1 MSDVDEQ
8 TVAAAEGPPIYDLF
22 SEAGPARSRL
32 SNLEPTLQRIN
43 DRFVRY
49 LRAALLQHLRRGVT
63 ITTTG
68 VKMIEHRE
76 LMEQLG
82 SPTHL
87 TLFTMRPLRGVIVLM
102 VDAPLVVSLVE
113 SRFGGSGRFPINI
126 ANRDF
131 TAFELKSMRRVV
143 DTTLEQFIIAW
154 EPLGRF
160 EIGPL
165 RHETNPQF
173 ASFAH
178 ADELIMASIFDVTV
192 DQGKGKIATYIPYAA
207 VEPLQEQLMAGLV
220 ADGGDNDGHWSDT
233 LLQGVQQASIT
244 LNVEL
249 GKIDISVG
257 DLIGL
262 RPGNIFEMDR
272 PDSLVV
278 EANGVPLFRGRWG
291 RHGRKIGV
299 LVEER
304 LPPLTAEATRPL
316 RRPVRREDG

>member
-1 MSDVDEQ
+1 MSDVADHIDD
-8 TVAAAEGPPIYDLF
+8 PPVYDLL
-22 SEAGPARSRL
+22 SAAGPARNRL

-43 DRFVRY
+43 DRFARH
-49 LRAALLQHLRRGVT
+49 LRGALLQHLRRGVA
-63 ITTTG
+63 IAPAG
-68 VKMIEHRE
+68 IRLVEHRE
-76 LMEQLG
+76 LMESLG

-87 TLFTMRPLRGVIVLM
+87 TLFTMRPLRGMIVLT

-113 SRFGGSGRFPINI
+113 SRFGGSGRFPIN

-143 DTTLEQFIIAW
+143 DTTIEQFIIAW

-160 EIGPL
+160 EVGPL

-178 ADELIMASIFDVTV
+178 ADELIIASTFDVTV
-192 DQGKGKIATYIPYAA
+192 DRGKGTIGVYIPYAA
-207 VEPLQEQLMAGLV
+207 IEPLQEQLMAGLV
-220 ADGGDNDGHWSDT
+220 ADNGDNDTHWSET
-233 LLQGVQQASIT
+233 LQQGVQQAAIT

-257 DLIGL
+257 DLVGL
-262 RPGNIFEMDR
+262 RPGNVFDMDR
-272 PDSLVV
+272 PEMLTV

-304 LPPLTAEATRPL
+304 LPPLNQDPVRPA
-316 RRPVRREDG
+316 RSVVRREDG

>member
-1 MSDVDEQ
+1 MSDVIDQ
-8 TVAAAEGPPIYDLF
+8 AHQPPTFDLF
-22 SEAGPARSRL
+22 SEAGPARNRL

-43 DRFVRY
+43 DRFARY

-63 ITTTG
+63 ITGTG
-68 VKMIEHRE
+68 VKLVDHRE
-76 LMEQLG
+76 LMEKLG

-87 TLFTMRPLRGVIVLM
+87 TLFSMRPLRGVIVLM
-102 VDAPLVVSLVE
+102 IDAPLVVSLVE

-143 DTTLEQFIIAW
+143 ETTLEQFIIAW

-173 ASFAH
+173 ASFAQ
-178 ADELIMASIFDVTV
+178 ADEQILSSTFEVQV
-192 DQGKGKIATYIPYAA
+192 DQGKGRIATYIPYAA
-207 VEPLQEQLMAGLV
+207 IEPLQDQLMAGLV
-220 ADGGDNDGHWSDT
+220 ADVGDNDLRWADT
-233 LLQGVQQASIT
+233 LKSSVQQASIT

-257 DLIGL
+257 DLVGL
-262 RPGNIFEMDR
+262 RPGNVFEMDR
-272 PDSLVV
+272 PESLVV

-304 LPPLTAEATRPL
+304 LGPVNEEPARPL
-316 RRPVRREDG
+316 RRHRREDA

>member
-1 MSDVDEQ
+1 MSDVADPIDN
-8 TVAAAEGPPIYDLF
+8 PPVYDLF

-43 DRFVRY
+43 DRFVRH
-49 LRAALLQHLRRGVT
+49 LRGALLQHLRRGVT
-63 ITTTG
+63 IAPTG
-68 VKMIEHRE
+68 IKLVEHRE
-76 LMEQLG
+76 LMERLG
-82 SPTHL
+82 RPTHL
-87 TLFTMRPLRGVIVLM
+87 TLFTMRPLRGIIVLA

-113 SRFGGSGRFPINI
+113 TRFGGSGRFPIN

-143 DTTLEQFIIAW
+143 DITLEQFIVAW
-154 EPLGRF
+154 ESLGRF
-160 EIGPL
+160 EIGSP

-178 ADELIMASIFDVTV
+178 ADDLIMASSFDVAV
-192 DQGKGKIATYIPYAA
+192 DQGQGRIATFIPYAA
-207 VEPLQEQLMAGLV
+207 VEPLQDQLLAGVV
-220 ADGGDNDGHWSDT
+220 ADTVDNDTHWFET
-233 LLQGVQQASIT
+233 LRHGVQQASIT

-257 DLIGL
+257 DLVGL
-262 RPGNIFEMDR
+262 RPGNVFEMDR
-272 PDSLVV
+272 PETLIV

-304 LPPLTAEATRPL
+304 LPPPSQDHARPAK
-316 RRPVRREDG
+316 RPVRREDG

>member
-1 MSDVDEQ
+1 MSDIVDHLDD
-8 TVAAAEGPPIYDLF
+8 PPVYDLF
-22 SEAGPARSRL
+22 SEAGPARTRL

-49 LRAALLQHLRRGVT
+49 LRGALLQHLRRGVAVT
-63 ITTTG
+63 PTG
-68 VKMIEHRE
+68 IKLVEHRE
-76 LMEQLG
+76 LMEGLG

-87 TLFTMRPLRGVIVLM
+87 TLFTMRPLRGIIVLM

-113 SRFGGSGRFPINI
+113 SRFGGSGRFPIN

-143 DTTLEQFIIAW
+143 DTTLEQFTVAW

-178 ADELIMASIFDVTV
+178 ADDLIMASTFDVTI
-192 DQGKGKIATYIPYAA
+192 DQGKGRIATYIPYAA
-207 VEPLQEQLMAGLV
+207 LEPLQEQLVAGLV
-220 ADGGDNDGHWSDT
+220 ADDGDNDTHWFDM
-233 LLQGVQQASIT
+233 LQQGLQQAAIT

-257 DLIGL
+257 DLVGL
-262 RPGNIFEMDR
+262 RPGNVFEMDR
-272 PDSLVV
+272 PDVLVV

-304 LPPLTAEATRPL
+304 LPPLTQDPARPA
-316 RRPVRREDG
+316 RSVVRREDG

>member
-1 MSDVDEQ
+1 MSDVAGQLDE
-8 TVAAAEGPPIYDLF
+8 PPVYDLF

-32 SNLEPTLQRIN
+32 SSLEPTLQRIN
-43 DRFVRY
+43 DRFARY
-49 LRAALLQHLRRGVT
+49 LRGALLQHLRRGVT
-63 ITTTG
+63 ITADG
-68 VKMIEHRE
+68 IKLVEHRE
-76 LMEQLG
+76 LMEGLG
-82 SPTHL
+82 GPTHL
-87 TLFTMRPLRGVIVLM
+87 TLFTMRPLRGTIVLM
-102 VDAPLVVSLVE
+102 VESSLVVSLIE
-113 SRFGGSGRFPINI
+113 TRFGGSGRFPIN

-143 DTTLEQFIIAW
+143 ETTLEQFIVAW

-173 ASFAH
+173 ASFAQ
-178 ADELIMASIFDVTV
+178 AEELVIVSTFEVAV
-192 DQGKGKIATYIPYAA
+192 DQAKGKVATYIPYAA
-207 VEPLQEQLMAGLV
+207 VEPLQEQLMAGVV
-220 ADGGDNDGHWSDT
+220 ADDGDTDTHWSET
-233 LLQGVQQASIT
+233 LHQGVQQAAIT

-257 DLIGL
+257 DLIAL
-262 RPGNIFEMDR
+262 RPGNVFEMDR
-272 PDSLVV
+272 PDMLTV

-304 LPPLTAEATRPL
+304 VPTKLTQEPGRPA
-316 RRPVRREDG
+316 RSMVPGRTADG

>member
-1 MSDVDEQ
+1 MSDLADQIED
-8 TVAAAEGPPIYDLF
+8 PPVYDLL

-43 DRFVRY
+43 DRFARY
-49 LRAALLQHLRRGVT
+49 LRGALLQHLRRGVT
-63 ITTTG
+63 ITPAG
-68 VKMIEHRE
+68 IRLVEHRT
-76 LMEQLG
+76 LMEGLG

-87 TLFTMRPLRGVIVLM
+87 TLFTMRPLRGMIVLM
-102 VDAPLVVSLVE
+102 VESSLVVALVE
-113 SRFGGSGRFPINI
+113 SRFGGSGRFPINV
-126 ANRDF
+126 NRDF

-143 DTTLEQFIIAW
+143 DTTLEQFVVAW

-160 EIGPL
+160 ETGPL
-165 RHETNPQF
+165 RQETNPQF

-178 ADELIMASIFDVTV
+178 ADDLIIASTFDVV
-192 DQGKGKIATYIPYAA
+192 VEQGQGRIETFIPYAA

-220 ADGGDNDGHWSDT
+220 AEDGDNDAHWFQT
-233 LLQGVQQASIT
+233 LRQGVQQAAIT

-257 DLIGL
+257 DLVAL
-262 RPGNIFEMDR
+262 RPGNVFEMDR
-272 PDSLVV
+272 PDMLTV

-304 LPPLTAEATRPL
+304 LPPAHDPARLPRSA
-316 RRPVRREDG
+316 VKREDG

>member
-1 MSDVDEQ
+1 MSDVVDQVE
-8 TVAAAEGPPIYDLF
+8 EPPLFDFF
-22 SEAGPARSRL
+22 SEAGPARNRL
-32 SNLEPTLQRIN
+32 STLEPTLQRVN
-43 DRFVRY
+43 DRFARY
-49 LRAALLQHLRRGVT
+49 LRLALLQHLRRGVT
-63 ITTTG
+63 MTAMGIEL
-68 VKMIEHRE
+68 VEHRE
-76 LMEQLG
+76 LMERLA

-87 TLFTMRPLRGVIVLM
+87 TQFAMTPLRGTLVLM

-113 SRFGGSGRFPINI
+113 SRFGGSGRFPINV

-143 DTTLEQFIIAW
+143 ETTLEQFVIAW

-178 ADELIMASIFDVTV
+178 ADDLILASMFEVSV
-192 DQGKGKIATYIPYAA
+192 DHGKGKLATYIPYAA
-207 VEPLQEQLMAGLV
+207 VEPLQDQLMAGMV
-220 ADGGDNDGHWSDT
+220 ADVTDHDLRWSET
-233 LLQGVQQASIT
+233 LRQNVQQASIT

-249 GKIDISVG
+249 GKIAISVG

-262 RPGNIFEMDR
+262 QPGNVFEMDR
-272 PDSLVV
+272 PESLVV

-304 LPPLTAEATRPL
+304 LPPLVEERARLP
-316 RRPVRREDG
+316 RRTRREEG